1 MTVLKE
7 RMAALDALAQE
18 EAKLRCRECS
28 GSSLREYYRGGL
40 SVSIHLPSDDVGC
53 NLLFRLLDGRAT
65 SHRLSMLKSLKS
77 RILC

>member
-28 GSSLREYYRGGL
+28 GSSLREYYKGGL
-40 SVSIHLPSDDVGC
+40 SVSIHILRS
-53 NLLFRLLDGRAT
+53 LLTLVVT
-65 SHRLSMLKSLKS
+65 SCL
-77 RILC
+77 